1 MEISSDRENGALLL
15 KTEGRVDGSTA
26 ALFQDGIK
34 SSITPDD
41 DKVILDLEQLDYIS
55 SAGLRIILLI
65 AKDLKQQ
72 NSQFAICS
80 LSDSVM
86 EIFTMSGFNQIIK
99 IHDSPAAAL
108 AAMS

>member
-1 MEISSDRENGALLL
+1 MEINSERESGALVL

-41 DKVILDLEQLDYIS
+41 KRVILDLEKLDYIS

-72 NSQFAICS
+72 ESKFAICS
-80 LSDSVM
+80 LSDSVL
-86 EIFTMSGFNQIIK
+86 EIFTMSGFNQIIT
-99 IHDSPAAAL
+99 IHDSPAAAI